1 MISNMLYICYI
12 IQMLFSLYIYI
23 IPSYLVLQDAFY
35 GHCTKYFSI
44 NNGDMGNYADLA
56 KQAAVEFLAKLGN

>member
-1 MISNMLYICYI
+1 MISNMLY
-12 IQMLFSLYIYI
+12 MLYNSKVVFTIYIY
-23 IPSYLVLQDAFY
+23 IPSYLVLQDVFY